1 MRLITEWAFSKR
13 ESPFFLTQISIIM
26 ISTSL
31 SNSRTPLAENFPANY
46 TKHPREEDYSKS
58 IRVFRGAFKRL
69 MDAKFLSG
77 CCDDLSIA
85 FKNEVGATLE
95 RNPAYGD
102 LLEIAYRD
110 NTGTFRIQ
118 QAVYRAAAIHEKEWY
133 RLRAELIEGNSN
145 MESVLSYF
153 FQSKADR
160 IEITLIREGR
170 LVYIRIEAPDNLM
183 PKTTRDRL
191 CEKILN

>member
-1 MRLITEWAFSKR
+1 
-13 ESPFFLTQISIIM
+13 M
-26 ISTSL
+26 IPTPVP
-31 SNSRTPLAENFPANY
+31 NSRIPLTENFPPNY
-46 TKHPREEDYSKS
+46 IEPAREEDYSKS

-77 CCDDLSIA
+77 CCENLTIA
-85 FKNEVGATLE
+85 FENAEGIPLK

-102 LLEIAYRD
+102 LLQIAYGD

-118 QAVYRAAAIHEKEWY
+118 HAVYRAAAINEKEWY
-133 RLRAELIEGNSN
+133 KLRGELIAGGSN
-145 MESVLSYF
+145 MESVISYF
-153 FQSKADR
+153 FQSNPYR
-160 IEITLIREGR
+160 VEITLIREGR

-191 CEKILN
+191 CERILN